1 MIRDGLALSTKYFW
15 QSEVWWSQMPGMSL
29 VTSPP
34 PCLPLTYD
42 VDREQDHELCGAGVH
57 PGVTAGGEHWTHV
70 RWSPL
75 PMVTRGHYTPAMFV
89 QKLAPRLRRS
99 TRPEPRL
106 VGVAQ
111 MVSGYSASLHSHTTL
126 IRIEEIT
133 TVTSGHNEETDP

>member
-1 MIRDGLALSTKYFW
+1 
-15 QSEVWWSQMPGMSL
+15 MPGMSL

-70 RWSPL
+70 RWL
-75 PMVTRGHYTPAMFV
+75 PMVTSGHYTPAMLV

-126 IRIEEIT
+126 FRREEIT